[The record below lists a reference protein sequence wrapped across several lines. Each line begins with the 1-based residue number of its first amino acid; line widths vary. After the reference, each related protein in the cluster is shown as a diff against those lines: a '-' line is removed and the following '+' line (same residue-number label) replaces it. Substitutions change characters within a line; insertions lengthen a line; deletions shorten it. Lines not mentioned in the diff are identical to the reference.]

1 MGMPSELLGSHSCC
15 WQASALLFQGL
26 VKCHTRVW
34 VCGSILCIHVDL
46 QPEQSA
52 LIHPRFLCYPQSSLG
67 WFVVPC
73 EWGSMC
79 TLLPFPCRISCRL
92 VFNATVVCTVARSY
106 SEVNFPLSSVLPRPD
121 QLETDT
127 TGNCCWFFP
136 FKLANH
142 LCVTE

>member
-1 MGMPSELLGSHSCC
+1 MLPQSLGLWEHPLLYTLHPCWSSARAVSFGPSS
-15 WQASALLFQGL
+15 
-26 VKCHTRVW
+26 
-34 VCGSILCIHVDL
+34 
-46 QPEQSA
+46 
-52 LIHPRFLCYPQSSLG
+52 CYPQYSLG
-67 WFVVPC
+67 WFVVSC

-92 VFNATVVCTVARSY
+92 MFNAIVVCTVARKY

-121 QLETDT
+121 QSETDS

-142 LCVTE
+142 LCVTNLFLVSLYQSILLWN